1 MQPPVCD
8 LGIGATSYVTHQP
21 NTGIISL
28 WWLAL
33 VSWRCHVYMKYWYMG
48 LKVINEANPS
58 FSGLTSQ
65 VTNHEL

>member
-21 NTGIISL
+21 NTGTGL

-33 VSWRCHVYMKYWYMG
+33 VSWRCHVYISNRES
-48 LKVINEANPS
+48 KVINEANPS
-58 FSGLTSQ
+58 FSGLTSH
-65 VTNHEL
+65 VTNHES